1 MIVYPGHCFKNY
13 IFLLVCFLWIFLFS
27 PLDSYAQN
35 VSSATWDISA
45 DKISRQENPQ
55 VIIAEGNVVLEK
67 KVLLPAKQPNQKKLK
82 TSWWYSLKNDNT
94 PSQNSSAQEVSQT
107 LESKPRPTTE
117 VRIEAEKIAYYV
129 DEERIE
135 LEGNV
140 QFIRDG
146 DTLQAESGKVD
157 LATETGSFDKA
168 VISKRT
174 NDLHLEGERI
184 TKTGYNTYTIENGW
198 VITCK
203 VEPGSTPPWSFA
215 SRSTTVEKGG
225 YAFLRHATFNVKG
238 VPIFYTPYLV
248 VPVKDTRQ
256 TGFILPEFSFSE
268 LSGFGS
274 NTPFFLNINDSMD
287 MTFFPEFYEKRGIM
301 PGVEFRYVTNASNK
315 GTALGSYL
323 NDSLSGDPSTSYYR
337 ETGYT
342 HTNSKRYWLRAKID
356 HTFPGNWLSRV
367 DLDLVSDED
376 YLKEFDEGY
385 TGFVE
390 SNSRYLKTFGRGLSN
405 KTDATREN
413 TLKIQKSWAG
423 QFFEIDILAINDRK
437 KIGNTS
443 QELWKLPEI
452 SSQGRYTFANF
463 PFAFEWEANY
473 VYYWREQGLG
483 GHRVD
488 FRPAISAPL
497 PLLPPH
503 LESRAE
509 LGIRETYYAID
520 SFGTATWTEKH
531 NQNRIIPDFSVAMA
545 TTLMRHFSFAGT
557 AQQSLI
563 HQLHPYVEYR
573 FIPKVNQD
581 TLPMLDEIDFI
592 SRENGITYGIDN
604 YFTSRRGSNYRELGS
619 IKISQKY
626 NFHEEKQPF
635 SPLVFELDLRPTT
648 QFAISYD
655 TDIDC
660 YGEGFLKHDLEAKYT
675 TTRGDAFSLEY
686 TYKKF
691 QDIKQIN
698 AEIKTQLFS
707 NWATALSVEHSL
719 AAHETNEA
727 NLALIYTA
735 PCWSVEFQSQYS
747 PEDMKY
753 LVVFT
758 LANIGTPFSIK
769 Y

>member
-1 MIVYPGHCFKNY
+1 MILYSGHHTRNC
-13 IFLLVCFLWIFLFS
+13 IFLLACFLFAFLFF
-27 PLDSYAQN
+27 PRASYAKN
-35 VSSATWDISA
+35 VSNATWDISA
-45 DKISRQENPQ
+45 DKISRQEAPQ
-55 VIIAEGNVVLEK
+55 IIIAEGNVILEK
-67 KVLLPAKQPNQKKLK
+67 KVLVPAKQPKQKRHK
-82 TSWWYSLKNDNT
+82 TSWWYSLKNDT
-94 PSQNSSAQEVSQT
+94 SPSQTSSAQEISEALNVA
-107 LESKPRPTTE
+107 PRPTTA
-117 VRIEAEKIAYYV
+117 VRIEAEKIVYYV

-146 DTLQAESGKVD
+146 DTLQAKSGKVD

-168 VISKRT
+168 VISKKT
-174 NDLHLEGERI
+174 NDLHLEGEKI
-184 TKTGYNTYTIENGW
+184 TKTGYNTYAIENGW

-256 TGFILPEFSFSE
+256 TGFILPEFSFSD

-274 NTPFFLNINDSMD
+274 NTPFFLNINDSID
-287 MTFFPEFYEKRGIM
+287 MTFFPEVYEKRGFM
-301 PGVEFRYVTNASNK
+301 PGVEFRYVTNAANK
-315 GTALGSYL
+315 GVALGSYL
-323 NDSLSGDPSTSYYR
+323 NDSLSGDPSTSYYKK
-337 ETGYT
+337 TGYT
-342 HTNSKRYWLRAKID
+342 HTNRKRYWLRAKID

-385 TGFVE
+385 TGFNE

-413 TLKIQKSWAG
+413 TLKIQKNWAG
-423 QFFEIDILAINDRK
+423 QFFEIDVLAINDRK
-437 KIGNTS
+437 KIGKKS
-443 QELWKLPEI
+443 EELWKLPEI
-452 SSQGRYTFANF
+452 NAQGRYSFANF
-463 PFAFEWEANY
+463 PFTFEWEADY
-473 VYYWREQGLG
+473 VYYWRKQGLG
-483 GHRVD
+483 GHRID
-488 FRPAISAPL
+488 LRPALSTSL
-497 PLLPPH
+497 PLLPPY

-520 SFGTATWTEKH
+520 SFGTATWTEKRH
-531 NQNRIIPDFSVAMA
+531 QNRIVPDFSFEVA
-545 TTLMRHFSFAGT
+545 TTLMRHFT
-557 AQQSLI
+557 VDNVRQQDLV
-563 HQLHPYVEYR
+563 HQLYPYVEYR

-581 TLPMLDEIDFI
+581 TLPMLDEVDFI
-592 SRENGITYGIDN
+592 ARENAITYGIDN
-604 YFTSRRGSNYRELGS
+604 YFTSRLGNNYRELGS

-635 SPLVFELDLRPTT
+635 SPLAFELDLRITP
-648 QFAISYD
+648 QLAVSYD
-655 TDIDC
+655 TDLDC
-660 YGEGFLKHDLEAKYT
+660 YSEGFLKHDIEAKYT
-675 TTRGDAFSLEY
+675 TTRGDSFSLEY
-686 TYKKF
+686 TYKKT
-691 QDIKQIN
+691 QNIKQIN
-698 AEIKTQLFS
+698 GSLTAHLFAS
-707 NWATALSVEHSL
+707 WATALSVEHSL